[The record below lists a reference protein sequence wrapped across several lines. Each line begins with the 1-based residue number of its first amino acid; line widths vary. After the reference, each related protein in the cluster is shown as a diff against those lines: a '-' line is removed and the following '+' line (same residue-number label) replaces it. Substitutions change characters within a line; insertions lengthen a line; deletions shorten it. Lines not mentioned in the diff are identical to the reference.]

1 MFDVCVRSYFFLLQ
15 KKEWF
20 HITHDFFSIFILC
33 LNWKAI
39 IHWIESMVQ
48 ISIYMTGGGRTR
60 ERKRCPKK
68 SSRTYNILNIFILFY
83 LGCAEQM
90 IFHKLL
96 WIVLYRFIIQ
106 ILCVYTFRSL
116 HCTVHMHKTQSCYI
130 REVLLYSWH
139 KYFQLIP
146 SHNVVYMIFAR
157 HIFFQ

>member
-1 MFDVCVRSYFFLLQ
+1 MRAFIFFSVA
-15 KKEWF
+15 KKKWF

-106 ILCVYTFRSL
+106 ILC
-116 HCTVHMHKTQSCYI
+116 TVHVSFFA
-130 REVLLYSWH
+130 LYSAH
-139 KYFQLIP
+139 AQNTIMLHPRSAI
-146 SHNVVYMIFAR
+146 IFLA
-157 HIFFQ
+157 